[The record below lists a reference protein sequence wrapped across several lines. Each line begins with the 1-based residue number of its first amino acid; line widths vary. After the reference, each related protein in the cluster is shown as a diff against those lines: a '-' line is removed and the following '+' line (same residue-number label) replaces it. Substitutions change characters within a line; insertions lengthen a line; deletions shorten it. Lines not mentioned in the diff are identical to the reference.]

1 MKLLRYYVLTVCL
14 TAGQALNCSQD
25 QDLDLLQLKYG
36 ADYVLSQLP
45 GTYQKP
51 LYTTLGHDSPGSWKD
66 RPFYTKEVKEPGL
79 WQQFEETVRNSS
91 ELRERFRA
99 SSEDFAKWLTQK
111 RDKWQ
116 TAKDVAYMGALAA
129 TIPAISYLTLKGGGA
144 AIDIIKHKLTVPKVE
159 IIQKEAGPVYGRWD
173 RVARW
178 WSGYKTPAIIFD
190 PSVKNHSTEINE
202 KTKNIKDHILS
213 GDKSLTYTNLLLYGP
228 PGTGKTMFAK
238 ALADYTDMDFIP
250 VTAASLMQDPVAF
263 SKIVEMANRSSYG
276 AIIFI
281 DEADALFLDRNAL
294 LKSGAPDALS
304 QYKALNHILAI
315 LGQRN
320 NRFMVIAAT
329 NFPHVMDEAM
339 NRRFPEKVK
348 MPLPDLETRIALLN
362 LYIES
367 ALFNEKY
374 NSKDFCRAARTLL
387 PPALIHQLARNLE
400 GFSPAEL
407 ASLIESIRN
416 ATYKTKERT
425 INKEIISNAIDR
437 AVTTH
442 QEFAKGLIEG
452 AS

>member
-1 MKLLRYYVLTVCL
+1 M
-14 TAGQALNCSQD
+14 
-25 QDLDLLQLKYG
+25 
-36 ADYVLSQLP
+36 
-45 GTYQKP
+45 
-51 LYTTLGHDSPGSWKD
+51 
-66 RPFYTKEVKEPGL
+66 
-79 WQQFEETVRNSS
+79 
-91 ELRERFRA
+91 
-99 SSEDFAKWLTQK
+99 
-111 RDKWQ
+111 
-116 TAKDVAYMGALAA
+116 
-129 TIPAISYLTLKGGGA
+129 
-144 AIDIIKHKLTVPKVE
+144 
-159 IIQKEAGPVYGRWD
+159 
-173 RVARW
+173 
-178 WSGYKTPAIIFD
+178 
-190 PSVKNHSTEINE
+190 
-202 KTKNIKDHILS
+202 S

-387 PPALIHQLARNLE
+387 PPVLIHQLARDLE

-425 INKEIISNAIDR
+425 INKEIIRNAIDR